1 VSKPSSHLKVVSS
14 DQRACTVVLKGT
26 APMTDSH
33 GTGKYRGIHGTLS
46 ITVVNGVVFPTK
58 KTSGCVQNINKAVRL
73 TRAAG
78 SGQVSL

>member
-1 VSKPSSHLKVVSS
+1 MSKLSSHLKVVSS

-33 GTGKYRGIHGTLS
+33 GTGKYRGIQGRLS
-46 ITVVNGVVFPTK
+46 ITVVNGVVFPA

-73 TRAAG
+73 TRAADA
-78 SGQVSL
+78 GQVSL